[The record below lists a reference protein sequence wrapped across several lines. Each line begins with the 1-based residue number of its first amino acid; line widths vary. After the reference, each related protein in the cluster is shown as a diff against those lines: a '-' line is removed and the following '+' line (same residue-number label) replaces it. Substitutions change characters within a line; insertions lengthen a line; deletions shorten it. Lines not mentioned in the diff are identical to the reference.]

1 MSSMA
6 ISSPLRPCRVS
17 AGCPDWI
24 RTSAY
29 AFKGRCATST
39 PQGSVEHPEGIEP
52 SCPAWKAGVLPLN
65 HGCGLDGHNANGRS
79 SSLRF
84 AVPHVLRMMPP
95 PRGDSEHAG
104 HGNWWGSGELNPD
117 CALIRRETGYKSVV
131 LTIERLPRNWRRG
144 WDSNPRRTCVLGGF
158 QDRYNR
164 PL

>member
-1 MSSMA
+1 M
-6 ISSPLRPCRVS
+6 
-17 AGCPDWI
+17 
-24 RTSAY
+24 
-29 AFKGRCATST
+29 
-39 PQGSVEHPEGIEP
+39 EHPEGIEP

-131 LTIERLPRNWRRG
+131 LTIERLPLRYAPKAVEPPAVPRESRFSQVSALKMAEG
-144 WDSNPRRTCVLGGF
+144 VGFGPTEDLSPRRFSG
-158 QDRYNR
+158 
-164 PL
+164 PLQ